1 MPDRLR
7 VLFNN
12 TSEFM
17 IPLDDKFDVM
27 PNGIQVFKAIPPQIT
42 SGNMLQDIAL
52 EQIEPAVY
60 ASLLLSTI
68 NIAIQEPL

>member
-1 MPDRLR
+1 
-7 VLFNN
+7 
-12 TSEFM
+12 M